1 MDPDR
6 AQEIAQRDQL
16 WASLRAL
23 RPEIGRLAAEDL
35 DGSER
40 QCQLVVL
47 LARIVASELDFRQK
61 AAGQD

>member
-6 AQEIAQRDQL
+6 AQEIAERDQL

-23 RPEIGRLAAEDL
+23 RTEIAELAAGRF

-40 QCQLVVL
+40 QRNVIIL
-47 LARIVASELDFRQK
+47 LARIVVAEMDYR
-61 AAGQD
+61 AREAPPE